1 MPERAAALLAD
12 IEDALGGVL
21 DHDRELERLAD
32 VVRRVTGC
40 RLAIAA
46 VHRVTGEFQ
55 IVAGAST
62 DGRHHPLL
70 GTHIPDAVFADTV
83 GEPHLQRG
91 SAYFAREED
100 RAHALWAFHVPTPT
114 QGLPDGTGA
123 IGAGGGS
130 GAGGDTG
137 ASGDPARWG
146 VTDYWGSVHRD
157 EDGRPLVWFQVDD
170 PLDGRR
176 PDEAVLTTLDHIT
189 GPVGALVQRI
199 DQEVRL
205 RRAVQLAEDSRV
217 RVRRH
222 LAQRTRAAVA
232 EAAAATLLDHLGVD
246 VVYADLG
253 TGHGPVVNAL
263 DPAQAQPHRLLST
276 LSEGAL
282 ASARG
287 YWQRGVVSV
296 ISPSRTVPDDV
307 PEEVRALVLAGLE
320 ERDLDSV
327 MLVPVGWR
335 EQAFGALILL
345 RGAGR
350 PDWTDLE
357 LRAAVELGRDI
368 GSALHVAELF
378 EREQRQAAERAQ
390 VVSTMAHELKAPLT
404 AAQGFLELVEDAA
417 GDRPGLL
424 AAAQGIR
431 ESGDRVQAIVDDL
444 LLLSRTWTAAPIG
457 EGVGDLVAAAR
468 VAVARTAASARTAG
482 ITVMLD
488 APEHPARILVPLES
502 DLLTRVVANLL
513 VNAVRYSDPGS
524 TTTVVVRVED
534 DGARVSLA
542 VVDEGWGISATELP
556 QVGTEFFRSAD
567 PRVRSRPGAGLGL
580 AVAARVVDGA
590 GGDLRLESVA
600 GEGTVARIRLPLLTA
615 EDAS

>member
-1 MPERAAALLAD
+1 MPERTAALLAE
-12 IEDALGGVL
+12 IEEALDGTR
-21 DHDRELERLAD
+21 DHERELERLAD
-32 VVRRVTGC
+32 VVRELTGC
-40 RLAIAA
+40 RLAVAA

-55 IVAGAST
+55 IVAAAST
-62 DGRHHPLL
+62 DGRHRALL

-83 GEPHLQRG
+83 GEPHLQHG
-91 SAYFAREED
+91 SAYLVREEE
-100 RAHALWAFHVPTPT
+100 RRHALWAFHVPSPAH
-114 QGLPDGTGA
+114 GLLGPSD
-123 IGAGGGS
+123 
-130 GAGGDTG
+130 
-137 ASGDPARWG
+137 DPGRWG
-146 VTDYWGSVHRD
+146 ATDCWGSVHRD
-157 EDGRPLVWFQVDD
+157 PDGLPAVWFQVDD
-170 PLDGRR
+170 PFSGRR
-176 PDEAVLTTLDHIT
+176 PGSADLAALDAIT
-189 GPVGALVQRI
+189 VPAGDLVQRI
-199 DQEVRL
+199 DREVRL

-222 LAQRTRAAVA
+222 LAQRSRTAVA
-232 EAAAATLLDHLGVD
+232 QAAATTLLDHLGVD

-253 TGHGPVVNAL
+253 TPEGPVVAAL
-263 DPAQAQPHRLLST
+263 DPSRGAPHRLLSP
-276 LSEGAL
+276 L
-282 ASARG
+282 ASGAVAIARE
-287 YWQRGVVSV
+287 YWRRGVVSV
-296 ISPSRTVPDDV
+296 ITPSRTVPDDV
-307 PEEVRALVLAGLE
+307 PEEIRALVLAGLE
-320 ERDLDSV
+320 ERGLEGV

-335 EQAFGALILL
+335 EQSYGVVVLL
-345 RGAGR
+345 RAGER

-378 EREQRQAAERAQ
+378 EREQRQAEDRAR

-417 GDRPGLL
+417 EGRPELL
-424 AAAQGIR
+424 GPAQGIR

-482 ITVMLD
+482 ITVMFD

-542 VVDEGWGISATELP
+542 VVDEGWGISAAELP